1 MDGLKRLL
9 GKNSFQKKDNV
20 YLFFFQIIEVED
32 ATYDILLKK
41 NL

>member
-20 YLFFFQIIEVED
+20 YFFFQIIEVED
-32 ATYDILLKK
+32 ATYAILLKK
-41 NL
+41 KKL